1 MSLQVDLFWSFRSPY
16 SYLVMPRIKQL
27 VEEFEVDVHARPVYP
42 LAVRDPSILKKMHPL
57 FLNYFLLDSKRLAEF
72 YGIAI
77 AAPDPDPVDITAAM
91 SDEPGDQSRVTSLMR
106 LAAAAAERDLCLPF
120 IDEVSR
126 MIFGRVKNWDED
138 SQMHAAMARAGLD
151 PDELHEMVTAK
162 PEKLD
167 EWIESNH
174 RDQEAA
180 GHWGVPLMV
189 FEGEAFF
196 GQDRFD
202 LLVWRLHQHGL
213 AKR

>member
-1 MSLQVDLFWSFRSPY
+1 
-16 SYLVMPRIKQL
+16 
-27 VEEFEVDVHARPVYP
+27 
-42 LAVRDPSILKKMHPL
+42 
-57 FLNYFLLDSKRLAEF
+57 
-72 YGIAI
+72 
-77 AAPDPDPVDITAAM
+77 
-91 SDEPGDQSRVTSLMR
+91 
-106 LAAAAAERDLCLPF
+106 
-120 IDEVSR
+120 
-126 MIFGRVKNWDED
+126 
-138 SQMHAAMARAGLD
+138 MHAAMARAGLD